1 MKKSKIE
8 NNLQYLIFAALTA
21 LGGQTKYITAF
32 KMVIFF
38 QVGIAGNVLVL
49 VVIVTKAHM
58 QTTTNMYILN
68 MAAADILMCLG
79 KKHTWIHLKTLT
91 GDFKHILHT
100 HNIKHGFLLYPG
112 RLLLYPLDPV
122 YTV

>member
-32 KMVIFF
+32 KKVIFF

-79 KKHTWIHLKTLT
+79 KKHIWTHKST
-91 GDFKHILHT
+91 HI
-100 HNIKHGFLLYPG
+100 
-112 RLLLYPLDPV
+112 
-122 YTV
+122 